1 MDKNY
6 NKLDNIGSD
15 NVEFSKSE
23 FDRGVVYEIA
33 QSPYLLDIPPIAT
46 KREKSGGTD

>member
-6 NKLDNIGSD
+6 NKLDNIGSE

-23 FDRGVVYEIA
+23 FDSGVVHEIA
-33 QSPYLLDIPPIAT
+33 QIPYLLDIPPIAT
-46 KREKSGGTD
+46 KREKRGGSD